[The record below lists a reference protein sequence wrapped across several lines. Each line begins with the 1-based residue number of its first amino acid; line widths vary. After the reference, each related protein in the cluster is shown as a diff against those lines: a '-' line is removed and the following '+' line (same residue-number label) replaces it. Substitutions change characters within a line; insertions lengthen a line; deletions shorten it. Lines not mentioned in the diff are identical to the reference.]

1 VNHAK
6 IEAGVRLIL
15 AGLGCDTKDR
25 NYAETPERVARAYEE
40 MFRPNESEYA
50 TFEESYA
57 DFILLRHHTIWSLCP
72 HHMFP
77 VRLITS
83 VAYIPDG
90 EVLGLSKLARV
101 LSDCN
106 PGPVLQEA
114 FTRQVTER
122 LSGIVSTKGTACF
135 VEGTHGCMQIRGV
148 KTTGDVITSAFSGV
162 FKTDVRLQDRFYTL
176 TGTGN
181 SR

>member
-1 VNHAK
+1 MNHGK

-40 MFRPNESEYA
+40 IFTAKETEYA

-57 DFILLRHHTIWSLCP
+57 DFILLRSHILWSLCP
-72 HHMFP
+72 HHLFP
-77 VRLITS
+77 VKLSVS
-83 VAYIPDG
+83 VAYIPNG

-106 PGPVLQEA
+106 SGPLLQEA
-114 FTRQVTER
+114 FTREVVSR
-122 LSGIVSTKGTACF
+122 LDSIAPTHGAACI
-135 VEGTHGCMQIRGV
+135 VEGNHGCMQIRGV
-148 KTTGDVITSAFSGV
+148 RTQGDVVTTAFTGIFLSDPELRMRMFQLTS
-162 FKTDVRLQDRFYTL
+162 KR
-176 TGTGN
+176 
-181 SR
+181 